1 DHVLAIDPLHEQ
13 GLAVLAGLAILE
25 NDEAGYRKWRDRAL
39 KLNPKNGTFFKEL
52 SDILGFL
59 HLYPEADRVLA
70 EGVKL
75 APKNPYVHA
84 ALGLYLSRL
93 GDQVRGR
100 EALALAWKKDPFN
113 ERTRNTLDLYD
124 QKIDSSYEIRKSGD
138 LILRLP
144 KKDL

>member
-1 DHVLAIDPLHEQ
+1 EAATTFGLVLERDSWHPEALVGVAQVQLDGLQFAGAGRLALEALQVNPRHPGAHAVLARIALIEGRREEARSRVTDHVLAIDPLHEQ

-70 EGVKL
+70 EG
-75 APKNPYVHA
+75 
-84 ALGLYLSRL
+84 
-93 GDQVRGR
+93 
-100 EALALAWKKDPFN
+100 
-113 ERTRNTLDLYD
+113 
-124 QKIDSSYEIRKSGD
+124 
-138 LILRLP
+138 
-144 KKDL
+144 